1 MRIVC
6 SLVSV
11 TVIFQLE
18 LFIILNVNYRNVC
31 SSNRP
36 QLRVLPGSSISAP
49 WRVDFRNWQVDY
61 WFNDNNGF
69 VLEDRSVSCQIPF
82 SCRIYG
88 NGRSDNRLRR
98 FCHLVGHTIFFLPR
112 RCESGRVTITRADFV
127 QANVFRS
134 RSMNTPTVVRCLCN
148 LPNVTLTYSS

>member
-18 LFIILNVNYRNVC
+18 LFIILNVNYHNVC

-61 WFNDNNGF
+61 CYHFGRLPSLCLK
-69 VLEDRSVSCQIPF
+69 VLHTDILSCYKWHEWSCGSLVVVDTLNF
-82 SCRIYG
+82 SCLSTR
-88 NGRSDNRLRR
+88 RRLIISLDQ
-98 FCHLVGHTIFFLPR
+98 CSFLM
-112 RCESGRVTITRADFV
+112 ITG
-127 QANVFRS
+127 
-134 RSMNTPTVVRCLCN
+134 MVRLIIAH
-148 LPNVTLTYSS
+148 V

>member
-1 MRIVC
+1 MEMLAMRIVC

-61 WFNDNNGF
+61 YFPIVSSMCNIIMFDYECKTTFEESYIQVVDHSRFDRFRCIHSPCLFVIHSIQFIRHIIGATILGVND
-69 VLEDRSVSCQIPF
+69 S
-82 SCRIYG
+82 
-88 NGRSDNRLRR
+88 
-98 FCHLVGHTIFFLPR
+98 
-112 RCESGRVTITRADFV
+112 
-127 QANVFRS
+127 S
-134 RSMNTPTVVRCLCN
+134 R
-148 LPNVTLTYSS
+148 

>member
-31 SSNRP
+31 SSNQP

-61 WFNDNNGF
+61 WDAEVDESTLRLF
-69 VLEDRSVSCQIPF
+69 VTGV
-82 SCRIYG
+82 
-88 NGRSDNRLRR
+88 
-98 FCHLVGHTIFFLPR
+98 H
-112 RCESGRVTITRADFV
+112 
-127 QANVFRS
+127 
-134 RSMNTPTVVRCLCN
+134 
-148 LPNVTLTYSS
+148 

>member
-1 MRIVC
+1 MEMLAMRIVC

-18 LFIILNVNYRNVC
+18 RFIILNVNYRNVC

-61 WFNDNNGF
+61 CLNTD
-69 VLEDRSVSCQIPF
+69 VRSSFCFRARTPVRWQQLGKRLLTTFTSYGVMHNKICSLYCCQCIAELLIT
-82 SCRIYG
+82 S
-88 NGRSDNRLRR
+88 
-98 FCHLVGHTIFFLPR
+98 
-112 RCESGRVTITRADFV
+112 RVPVAGK
-127 QANVFRS
+127 
-134 RSMNTPTVVRCLCN
+134 
-148 LPNVTLTYSS
+148 SSV

>member
-61 WFNDNNGF
+61 YLCWL
-69 VLEDRSVSCQIPF
+69 LEEEKTRSQLAPS
-82 SCRIYG
+82 
-88 NGRSDNRLRR
+88 
-98 FCHLVGHTIFFLPR
+98 
-112 RCESGRVTITRADFV
+112 
-127 QANVFRS
+127 VFAQF
-134 RSMNTPTVVRCLCN
+134 
-148 LPNVTLTYSS
+148 

>member
-61 WFNDNNGF
+61 CLG
-69 VLEDRSVSCQIPF
+69 VE
-82 SCRIYG
+82 YG
-88 NGRSDNRLRR
+88 CVNEQRDPVTSGRSRKVPCNR
-98 FCHLVGHTIFFLPR
+98 
-112 RCESGRVTITRADFV
+112 FV
-127 QANVFRS
+127 RIV
-134 RSMNTPTVVRCLCN
+134 
-148 LPNVTLTYSS
+148 

>member
-31 SSNRP
+31 SRNRP
-36 QLRVLPGSSISAP
+36 QLRVLPGSSISAL

-61 WFNDNNGF
+61 CTTF
-69 VLEDRSVSCQIPF
+69 LI
-82 SCRIYG
+82 
-88 NGRSDNRLRR
+88 
-98 FCHLVGHTIFFLPR
+98 GHTL
-112 RCESGRVTITRADFV
+112 S
-127 QANVFRS
+127 NVS
-134 RSMNTPTVVRCLCN
+134 ALSTALLATNA
-148 LPNVTLTYSS
+148 

>member
-1 MRIVC
+1 MEMLAMRIVC

-36 QLRVLPGSSISAP
+36 QLRVLPGSSISAS

-61 WFNDNNGF
+61 YLQPSLNTTSRKNQQCSTRTNYFKY
-69 VLEDRSVSCQIPF
+69 S
-82 SCRIYG
+82 
-88 NGRSDNRLRR
+88 
-98 FCHLVGHTIFFLPR
+98 FFPY
-112 RCESGRVTITRADFV
+112 T
-127 QANVFRS
+127 
-134 RSMNTPTVVRCLCN
+134 TVVWNN
-148 LPNVTLTYSS
+148 LPYQLVNSPSVISFKAQGSKLQHIRE

>member
-11 TVIFQLE
+11 TVMFQLE

-61 WFNDNNGF
+61 CVTPMVECWYAFWQWVQVTMPYFIIDVSFTGQQVMKFVCMCFHMIEIFYFLQIQSRLSFN
-69 VLEDRSVSCQIPF
+69 VCK
-82 SCRIYG
+82 
-88 NGRSDNRLRR
+88 
-98 FCHLVGHTIFFLPR
+98 
-112 RCESGRVTITRADFV
+112 
-127 QANVFRS
+127 
-134 RSMNTPTVVRCLCN
+134 PTL
-148 LPNVTLTYSS
+148 LSISA